1 MCDPKILK
9 EIRKEISIHA
19 EEFNSIVQD
28 KDFKEF
34 EFNNEKLTRVPQGF
48 EKNDPMA
55 ENLKIKN
62 LVVSTNLKD
71 EDLMKS
77 ESVKMVAENFKKM
90 SKFVDFLNVS
100 FE

>member
-55 ENLKIKN
+55 ENLKIKH